1 MVPMVAPP
9 GSCAGDCGVEQMPAF
24 EALKASW
31 RKPHSGHLPNSRE
44 RFLRKELPKL
54 KLNGFAR
61 VVDTLAKSND
71 SVPAQR
77 LAGVLL
83 LSSPRDTI

>member
-1 MVPMVAPP
+1 MQVI
-9 GSCAGDCGVEQMPAF
+9 VELNKCQHLRPQGF
-24 EALKASW
+24 KASW
-31 RKPHSGHLPNSRE
+31 RKPHSCHLP
-44 RFLRKELPKL
+44 LRKELPKL

-77 LAGVLL
+77 LAAVLL
-83 LSSPRDTI
+83 FSKGHHLKAMQKCLRLERS